1 MNWHGSGYLGNIG
14 KLTYN
19 GSRKEQEKGVHM
31 STTQPIRST
40 VQLNQFKKY
49 YLEIFPEERNYA
61 LIILGLNTA
70 LRISDILQLHVSDVW
85 DCGKNKFRKVSY
97 LNENS
102 GSKCRQFITEVSAYR
117 YEG

>member
-1 MNWHGSGYLGNIG
+1 MNWHGSGYLRNIG

-49 YLEIFPEERNYA
+49 YLEIFPEQWQ
-61 LIILGLNTA
+61 
-70 LRISDILQLHVSDVW
+70 S
-85 DCGKNKFRKVSY
+85 RKRTLCY
-97 LNENS
+97 
-102 GSKCRQFITEVSAYR
+102 RASAEFYICHPDSSV
-117 YEG
+117 YFYS